1 MSLNRTLITLVCLL
15 LPATS
20 FAAGGVEDRATLDVR
35 WQRGVWAER
44 ASELTALARDD
55 QPGFRRELRAA
66 LSAPAADIAMQDRL
80 LDRAVLALL
89 AAPRELETRRLLM
102 DLSTRAPR
110 AMTLHEDGGH
120 RTTVPYADPGANA
133 RAVLRAWDRFDA
145 RDASLTA
152 MARGTDALAPI
163 RATRGRLEDRVRG
176 VELAFDTA
184 ATAEVAAQR
193 EVVRSALS
201 ADPTTTG
208 IATRLALRTGDV
220 QLAREVIERGTGRA
234 QLDLV
239 LGLRDG
245 FGTAQA
251 VELLVAAT
259 AQPAIA
265 SAAVLQLGGMDTTSS
280 AARDQLM
287 GLLADRALGGS
298 AAQALAVNL
307 DANTTSALGA
317 VLDRGVDDLATRRAI
332 LALRLSQN
340 PIANAMLSRYATNPN
355 APQALRQEVASWT
368 GE

>member
-1 MSLNRTLITLVCLL
+1 MPLNRTLITLFCLL

-20 FAAGGVEDRATLDVR
+20 FAAGGVEDRATLDAR
-35 WQRGVWAER
+35 WQGGAWAER

-55 QPGFRRELRAA
+55 QPGFRRELRAVMN
-66 LSAPAADIAMQDRL
+66 APAADIAMQDRL
-80 LDRAVLALL
+80 LDGAVLALL

-120 RTTVPYADPGANA
+120 RITVPYADPGANA

-145 RDASLTA
+145 RDVSLTA

-163 RATRGRLEDRVRG
+163 RATRGLREDRVRG

-184 ATAEVAAQR
+184 AIAEVAAQR
-193 EVVRSALS
+193 EAVRSALS

-208 IATRLALRTGDV
+208 IAVRLALRTGDV
-220 QLAREVIERGTGRA
+220 QLAREAIERGTGRA

-251 VELLVAAT
+251 IELLVAAT
-259 AQPAIA
+259 ARPAIA
-265 SAAVLQLGGMDTTSS
+265 SAAVLQLGGLATTSS
-280 AARDQLM
+280 AARDHLM
-287 GLLADRALGGS
+287 RLLADRTLGGS
-298 AAQALAVNL
+298 AAQALAVNM
-307 DANTTSALGA
+307 DASTASALGA

-332 LALRLSQN
+332 LALRLSDH
-340 PIANAMLSRYATNPN
+340 PSARSILSGFLRDPD

-368 GE
+368 GD